1 MKFGERQCLSYWGVS
16 SDLHV
21 SDSCFERW
29 HFCDKQQ
36 RNSLCLGIVPKYP
49 RRASEPTPST
59 GRGACAL
66 LITAAWEVSSGDS
79 TPSQCILLAVHRE
92 ITVLNPNEGISLRC
106 KLPSHCWCQCRPQV
120 WYLSDGGSTAEG
132 TGNSLKSS
140 TPHARW
146 EWDKELTFTLMCMFK
161 RHSWGLFCCLYNL
174 ILKRF
179 LCVTKSDLHVC
190 WRGYYIPWYY

>member
-1 MKFGERQCLSYWGVS
+1 MPGNCAK
-16 SDLHV
+16 
-21 SDSCFERW
+21 
-29 HFCDKQQ
+29 
-36 RNSLCLGIVPKYP
+36 IPKASI
-49 RRASEPTPST
+49 RAY
-59 GRGACAL
+59 
-66 LITAAWEVSSGDS
+66 
-79 TPSQCILLAVHRE
+79 SQHRE
-92 ITVLNPNEGISLRC
+92 GSMRTPDHSSLGGVQRRQHPLPVHITSCSQGDHCAKSKRGDQPERC

-132 TGNSLKSS
+132 TRNSLKSS